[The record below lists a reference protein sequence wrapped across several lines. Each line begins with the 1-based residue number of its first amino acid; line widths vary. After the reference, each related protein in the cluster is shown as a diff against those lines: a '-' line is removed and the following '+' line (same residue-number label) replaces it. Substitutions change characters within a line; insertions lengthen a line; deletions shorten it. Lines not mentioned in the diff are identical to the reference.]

1 MKSGNLSYHKQ
12 KHDVGAD
19 FYKIRIQFREIRYE
33 KNLFNFEEVF
43 YLGLKTEYK
52 DQKLK
57 RRNKKNGFRKS
68 YIITYIN
75 IISYNGKYK
84 YI

>member
-19 FYKIRIQFREIRYE
+19 FYKIRIQFREVRYE
-33 KNLFNFEEVF
+33 NDLFDFEEVF

-52 DQKLK
+52 D
-57 RRNKKNGFRKS
+57 
-68 YIITYIN
+68 
-75 IISYNGKYK
+75 
-84 YI
+84 